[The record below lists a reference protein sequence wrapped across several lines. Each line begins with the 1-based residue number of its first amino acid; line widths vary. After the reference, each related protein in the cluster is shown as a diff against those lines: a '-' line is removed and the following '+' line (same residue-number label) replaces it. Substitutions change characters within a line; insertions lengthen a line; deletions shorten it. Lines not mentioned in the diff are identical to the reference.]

1 MEKQKEQ
8 FLKEYYQLTSN
19 LLETDEVELIE
30 QLLQERDQCIEKVN
44 ELDQRNGAILMSE
57 AIKEELRRIHPLER
71 KLQEKLTRAK
81 QTILAVIGSLQ
92 KEKTIKQQY
101 GEPVAASV
109 SGIFYDKRK

>member
-1 MEKQKEQ
+1 MEKQKER
-8 FLKEYYQLTSN
+8 FLKDYYQLTIN
-19 LLETDEVELIE
+19 LLETNEVELIE
-30 QLLQERDQCIEKVN
+30 QLLQERGLCIEKVT

-57 AIKEELRRIHPLER
+57 AIKGELMRIQPLER
-71 KLQEKLTRAK
+71 KLQEKLTSAK
-81 QTILAVIGSLQ
+81 QKILAAIGSLQ